1 LFGDE
6 STDDES
12 IDDESIDC
20 EELPSFMHNVGVFVV
35 CAMYVDRSTI
45 VAMIFLCISLLD
57 ACGGGSSSPPH
68 ATGWT
73 QIVGAGPS
81 PRWTHAAVLDP
92 ARQNAVVFGGFGG
105 GTEVWIFSFPTRSWN
120 RVDAPNGPSSRGS
133 PAAVSDPNRDRMVV
147 VGGITSVPS
156 DEVWAFSFSAH
167 TWSQLPKGPSP
178 RFDMGVAT
186 DGTHAWF
193 YGGFLAGL
201 QATDELWQF
210 DLASDT
216 WSLLPQSQV
225 RPSPRSNM
233 GIGFN
238 AGSLYIVGGHDA
250 TGLTLGTWRYQFSSQ
265 GWIQLSPTGTAG
277 AGAHF
282 ASATDRSCN
291 VLFLAGGD
299 HDDNIDV
306 NTTDV
311 FSFSQPSFVRL
322 PTTTDFSPS
331 RRHSVLVL
339 EPQSHTLMLFG
350 GIHDPSQLLGDT
362 WLFRSD
368 TCPQ

>member
-1 LFGDE
+1 
-6 STDDES
+6 
-12 IDDESIDC
+12 
-20 EELPSFMHNVGVFVV
+20 
-35 CAMYVDRSTI
+35 
-45 VAMIFLCISLLD
+45 
-57 ACGGGSSSPPH
+57 
-68 ATGWT
+68 
-73 QIVGAGPS
+73 
-81 PRWTHAAVLDP
+81 
-92 ARQNAVVFGGFGG
+92 
-105 GTEVWIFSFPTRSWN
+105 
-120 RVDAPNGPSSRGS
+120 
-133 PAAVSDPNRDRMVV
+133 
-147 VGGITSVPS
+147 
-156 DEVWAFSFSAH
+156 
-167 TWSQLPKGPSP
+167 
-178 RFDMGVAT
+178 MGVAT

-216 WSLLPQSQV
+216 WALLPQSQV

-265 GWIQLSPTGTAG
+265 AWTQLSPTGIAG

-282 ASATDRSCN
+282 ASATDRTCN

-322 PTTTDFSPS
+322 PTSTDFSPS

-350 GIHDPSQLLGDT
+350 GIHDPSHLLGDT
-362 WLFRSD
+362 WLFRPD